1 MLKAI
6 WFGIIDTW
14 LAVKRSVLF
23 TSGLSFDTRPGAL
36 VIEVNHRDLRKTI
49 RIRTDRLDAAVD
61 YLDRQPHGAAVVF
74 KEGESW
80 VIVPNFL
87 VPEMRAYAVNA
98 RNALRRSE
106 CVSVSDPAVKS
117 KPSTKSS
124 LN

>member
-1 MLKAI
+1 M
-6 WFGIIDTW
+6 
-14 LAVKRSVLF
+14 LF

-36 VIEVNHRDLRKTI
+36 VIEVTHRDRRKTI
-49 RIRTDRLDAAVD
+49 RIRTDRLDAAVE

-87 VPEMRAYAVNA
+87 VPEMRAYVVNA

-106 CVSVSDPAVKS
+106 GVSVSDPAVNS
-117 KPSTKSS
+117 KPSAKSS